1 MELEREGADSDAQI
15 SISQPVNECERNQRV
30 FNTPVIGLVS
40 TGLVDLHDD
49 EDVLEM

>member
-1 MELEREGADSDAQI
+1 MQLEREGADSDAQ
-15 SISQPVNECERNQRV
+15 PVKECERHQGV

-40 TGLVDLHDD
+40 AGLVDLDDD

>member
-1 MELEREGADSDAQI
+1 MELEREGADSDI
-15 SISQPVNECERNQRV
+15 SVKEWERNQGV

-40 TGLVDLHDD
+40 TGLVDLDDD

>member
-1 MELEREGADSDAQI
+1 MELEREGADSHI
-15 SISQPVNECERNQRV
+15 SACEYNQGV

-40 TGLVDLHDD
+40 TGLVDLDDD

>member
-15 SISQPVNECERNQRV
+15 STSQPVKECERNQGV

-40 TGLVDLHDD
+40 TALVDLDDD